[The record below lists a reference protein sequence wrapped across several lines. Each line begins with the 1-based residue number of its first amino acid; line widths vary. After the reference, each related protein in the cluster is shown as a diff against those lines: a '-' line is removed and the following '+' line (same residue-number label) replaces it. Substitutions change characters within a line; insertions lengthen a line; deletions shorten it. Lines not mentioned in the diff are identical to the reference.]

1 MRFEAERSKR
11 EAGDAPGHVMRSG
24 AEDGTTAQM
33 ACRKA
38 GWIDSDERLLWLQWL
53 LWPTSPMPAMCR
65 RCAGDEQSDTARAR
79 CLLTM
84 PALLQLLPQSNGANV
99 SMTRSG

>member
-24 AEDGTTAQM
+24 AADGTRAQM
-33 ACRKA
+33 ACRTA
-38 GWIDSDERLLWLQWL
+38 GWIDSDERLLWL

-65 RCAGDEQSDTARAR
+65 R
-79 CLLTM
+79 
-84 PALLQLLPQSNGANV
+84 
-99 SMTRSG
+99 